1 MTILQLFPDLICGAI
16 LLLFLLLGYFRGMFR
31 TLSGLLSWLVSLFG
45 AKLIADRG
53 APLMVDV
60 LLPKVQPYVTQ
71 RLGEVMAESASSSSG
86 GEGLGVLGMIP
97 GVQDL
102 LEGATDT
109 LAETLAPAI
118 AREVAQLLGWLI
130 LFVLGF
136 LVLKLLCRLVVWLLD
151 QLDRVPGLHLLNHLG
166 GALLGAVKGLLVLML
181 AVFVLTWFDL
191 LPQDLVEGTVLLRWI
206 AGIGGLY

>member
-1 MTILQLFPDLICGAI
+1 MTILQLFPDLICVAI
-16 LLLFLLLGYFRGMFR
+16 LLLFVILGYCRGMFR
-31 TLSGLLSWLVSLFG
+31 TLSGLLSWLVALFG
-45 AKLIADRG
+45 AKLIADQG
-53 APLMVDV
+53 APMMVDM

-71 RLGEVMAESASSSSG
+71 RLGEVMAESASGSSG

-109 LAETLAPAI
+109 LTDTLAPAI
-118 AREVAQLLGWLI
+118 AREVSQLLGWFI

-136 LVLKLLCRLVVWLLD
+136 IVLKLLCRLVIWLLD

-166 GALLGAVKGLLVLML
+166 GALLGGLKGLLLLVL
-181 AVFVLTWFDL
+181 AAFVLTWFDM
-191 LPQDLVEGTVLLRWI
+191 LPQALVEGTVLLRWI